1 MSAKKKKSWFEALCT
16 MDERPQSKKNSRSS
30 AGKTSRNDTSRVR
43 VSSRAAKPYPDD
55 DLPPFDDTPSEPI
68 NTDAVL
74 GKPKKTSPSTHPS
87 SSRARSTTSKSTAAA
102 HRRNGAKSSRSTTH
116 AKKQN
121 KPLPAEIAY
130 RMQPYLALFF
140 GALLGI
146 MLLLSAVI
154 SGGSYDFTVATH
166 PFRWVGYHVERLL
179 FGMIGYG
186 AFLMP
191 AVLVYLAVERIRE
204 GKEYTSRGRGFV
216 GMGILV
222 LLPTIIH
229 TCMINAGSAGGA
241 LETWSIKELYT
252 LGADKL
258 GGGVVGGL
266 LGRVSFYAL
275 GIIGTLIVDCALM
288 LVLLML
294 FFGVTPRSLWNA
306 CCEWR
311 DARAARVS
319 EYRDRE
325 REKPVAT
332 SKKEEPLMLAESAY
346 TARPAKQDKRKQK
359 EIEKPSDSDEN
370 ATYLDPTQALLAQG
384 KKQRKK
390 ERPATEADDPYSA
403 YDMPAFGQ
411 ATDEPAPI
419 EAVNELSRQDIEAME
434 RAYAA
439 GSSVAK
445 VLDAEEE
452 KEEDILEREMVSYPD
467 RAEIDL
473 DAPDATVSPLE
484 LPVEDGGVEIPEE
497 IADYQDGFDY
507 SMESAE
513 NEDVVDGAEVIG
525 GVTVQI
531 ERLSEDEKSRG
542 EVIAQVKEELP
553 KRKPYVYPTPDLL
566 NPPKPHNAAK
576 EQEIRAKMQKLHA
589 TLTNFKVRVE
599 GMSYVCGPSVTR
611 YEVRPAPGVRVRSI
625 ANLADDIAMS
635 LAAKSIRIEA
645 PIPGKEAVG
654 IEVPN
659 ATRETVYLSRLIDSD
674 DFRGRSSKLTACL
687 GEDVAGN
694 PILFDIVKMPHLLV
708 AGTTGS
714 GKSVCINDF
723 IMSLVYKSTPDEVKI
738 ILIDPKQVEF
748 TVYQDMP
755 HLMAPIVC
763 DPKRAAAVLNLAVL
777 EMEKRFQMIR
787 SVGVRDIMGYNAIT
801 ENDRYEH
808 PYMPQIVIIIDE
820 LADLMMQAK
829 DEVET
834 AIVRLAQKARAAGMH
849 LIIGTQRPSVD
860 VITGLIKANVPSRIA
875 CTVVSQVDSRTILD
889 MAGAEKL
896 LGMGDML
903 YAPVG
908 SPKPL
913 RVQGAFVSDQEVERI
928 VDFVKRNNDPVRYD
942 QEFLD
947 NLDREAQMIG
957 QKRTPDM
964 DDEGESADG
973 QDPKFYEA
981 LRIAVDNNRI
991 STSLLQRMLSI
1002 GYGRA
1007 AKIIDEMERM
1017 GFVGPA
1023 VGNKPREIRITKQAY
1038 AELIMN
1044 KED

>member
-1 MSAKKKKSWFEALCT
+1 MREYRSREAEREKIPVKNKK
-16 MDERPQSKKNSRSS
+16 DEP
-30 AGKTSRNDTSRVR
+30 
-43 VSSRAAKPYPDD
+43 
-55 DLPPFDDTPSEPI
+55 
-68 NTDAVL
+68 
-74 GKPKKTSPSTHPS
+74 
-87 SSRARSTTSKSTAAA
+87 
-102 HRRNGAKSSRSTTH
+102 
-116 AKKQN
+116 
-121 KPLPAEIAY
+121 
-130 RMQPYLALFF
+130 
-140 GALLGI
+140 
-146 MLLLSAVI
+146 LLLSE
-154 SGGSYDFTVATH
+154 STH
-166 PFRWVGYHVERLL
+166 AAKSV
-179 FGMIGYG
+179 
-186 AFLMP
+186 
-191 AVLVYLAVERIRE
+191 
-204 GKEYTSRGRGFV
+204 KENR
-216 GMGILV
+216 
-222 LLPTIIH
+222 
-229 TCMINAGSAGGA
+229 
-241 LETWSIKELYT
+241 
-252 LGADKL
+252 
-258 GGGVVGGL
+258 
-266 LGRVSFYAL
+266 
-275 GIIGTLIVDCALM
+275 
-288 LVLLML
+288 
-294 FFGVTPRSLWNA
+294 
-306 CCEWR
+306 
-311 DARAARVS
+311 
-319 EYRDRE
+319 
-325 REKPVAT
+325 
-332 SKKEEPLMLAESAY
+332 
-346 TARPAKQDKRKQK
+346 RKQK
-359 EIEKPSDSDEN
+359 EIEEPSSSDED

-384 KKQRKK
+384 KKRKK
-390 ERPATEADDPYSA
+390 ERPSTEADDPYSA
-403 YDMPAFGQ
+403 YDMPTFEQ
-411 ATDEPAPI
+411 VVSAPI
-419 EAVNELSRQDIEAME
+419 ETVNELSREEIEQME
-434 RAYAA
+434 KDFDLDRSMAKMLEPDEENEETEAQGMIAY
-439 GSSVAK
+439 
-445 VLDAEEE
+445 
-452 KEEDILEREMVSYPD
+452 PT

-473 DAPDATVSPLE
+473 DGEVSPLE
-484 LPVEDGGVEIPEE
+484 LPVEDEASDVPEE
-497 IADYQDGFDY
+497 TADYQGGFDY
-507 SMESAE
+507 SMETAE
-513 NEDVVDGAEVIG
+513 NEDVVDGTEVIG
-525 GVTVQI
+525 GVDVKI

-542 EVIAQVKEELP
+542 EVIAEVKEEQP
-553 KRKPYVYPTPDLL
+553 KRKPYVYPTIDLL

-576 EQEIRAKMQKLHA
+576 DQEIRAKMQKLHA

-599 GMSYVCGPSVTR
+599 GMSYVCGPAVTR

-674 DFRGRSSKLTACL
+674 EFRSRPSRLTACL

-723 IMSLVYKSTPDEVKI
+723 LMSLVYKSTPDEVKI

-787 SVGVRDIMGYNAIT
+787 NVGVRDIMGYNAIT

-808 PYMPQIVIIIDE
+808 PYMPQIVIVIDE

-860 VITGLIKANVPSRIA
+860 VITGLIKANIPSRIA

-889 MAGAEKL
+889 VAGAEKL

-947 NLDREAQMIG
+947 NLDRETAMIG

>member
-1 MSAKKKKSWFEALCT
+1 MSAKKKTSWFEAFCT
-16 MDERPQSKKNSRSS
+16 MDEQQTTPKSNRTNQSGNARRTSVKSRSAS
-30 AGKTSRNDTSRVR
+30 
-43 VSSRAAKPYPDD
+43 PYPEDD
-55 DLPPFDDTPSEPI
+55 FPPFDDTPVEPI
-68 NTDAVL
+68 NTDGAFENKN
-74 GKPKKTSPSTHPS
+74 GKKGMTSSRSASSRSRGATAGKSRS
-87 SSRARSTTSKSTAAA
+87 SSHRSSGKTGARTAAA
-102 HRRNGAKSSRSTTH
+102 
-116 AKKQN
+116 KKAD

-140 GALLGI
+140 GALFGV
-146 MLLLSAVI
+146 MLLLSAII
-154 SGGSYDFTVATH
+154 SGGAFDFTAATH
-166 PFRWVGYHVERLL
+166 PFRWIGYHTERLL

-186 AFLMP
+186 AFLLP
-191 AVLVYLAVERIRE
+191 VALVYLAVLRIRE
-204 GKEYTSRGRGFV
+204 GKEYVSNGRGFLATAIV
-216 GMGILV
+216 ILI
-222 LLPTIIH
+222 PTIIH
-229 TCMINAGSAGGA
+229 TCMIHSGSAGGA
-241 LETWSIKELYT
+241 LETWSIKELYA

-258 GGGVVGGL
+258 GGGVISGL
-266 LGRVSFYAL
+266 LGRLSFYGL
-275 GIIGTLIVDCALM
+275 GIIGTMIVGGAL
-288 LVLLML
+288 LVVLLML
-294 FFGVTPRSLWNA
+294 FFGVTPRSLWNGI
-306 CCEWR
+306 CEWR
-311 DARAARVS
+311 EARAERAR
-319 EYRDRE
+319 EYREHEAEQSRGLVKD
-325 REKPVAT
+325 
-332 SKKEEPLMLAESAY
+332 KKENQLLLTQGNESGQ
-346 TARPAKQDKRKQK
+346 KQEKTSGRTKAHKQTV
-359 EIEKPSDSDEN
+359 ELPINDADED
-370 ATYLDPTQALLAQG
+370 AVYLDPTRALLEQNG
-384 KKQRKK
+384 KRKR
-390 ERPATEADDPYSA
+390 ERATTEADDPYNA
-403 YDMPAFGQ
+403 YDMPTFDQVAS
-411 ATDEPAPI
+411 API
-419 EAVNELSRQDIEAME
+419 ETVNELSREEIEAME
-434 RAYAA
+434 KAFANEN
-439 GSSVAK
+439 SVAK
-445 VLDAEEE
+445 TMAAEDETEE
-452 KEEDILEREMVSYPD
+452 QEMVGYPTH
-467 RAEIDL
+467 AEIDL
-473 DAPDATVSPLE
+473 DGDDVTVSPLE
-484 LPVEDGGVEIPEE
+484 LPIEDEAQDVPEE
-497 IADYQDGFDY
+497 TADYQGGFDY
-507 SMESAE
+507 TMETAE
-513 NEDVVDGAEVIG
+513 NDDVVEGTEIIG
-525 GVTVQI
+525 GVSVKV

-542 EVIAQVKEELP
+542 EVIADKQDEAP
-553 KRKPYVYPTPDLL
+553 KRKPYVYPTIDLL

-576 EQEIRAKMQKLHA
+576 DQEIRAKMQKLHA

-674 DFRGRSSKLTACL
+674 EFRSRPSRLTACL

-748 TVYQDMP
+748 TVYKDLP

-787 SVGVRDIMGYNAIT
+787 DVGVRDIMGYNAIT

-808 PYMPQIVIIIDE
+808 PYMPQIVIVIDE

-860 VITGLIKANVPSRIA
+860 VITGLIKANIPSRIA

-889 MAGAEKL
+889 VAGAEKL

-928 VDFVKRNNDPVRYD
+928 VDFIKRNNDPVRYD

-964 DDEGESADG
+964 DDDAAGADG
-973 QDPKFYEA
+973 QDSKFYEA